1 MKKSLNSRKRNQE
14 EQLNSSK
21 IMKKSYVSRITQ
33 GIEHRTCIDPVISAS
48 YL

>member
-1 MKKSLNSRKRNQE
+1 MKKRYV
-14 EQLNSSK
+14 SK
-21 IMKKSYVSRITQ
+21 IMQ